1 MWLRAGVGPPQSLVH
16 HGRPC
21 PAPPPSVQRPQLPSS
36 HRDLFSGTW
45 GSCRFLF
52 AMSSGPEA
60 HADGG
65 EGGSGEGW
73 AAPRGRAGGER
84 SDCTVVGL

>member
-60 HADGG
+60 HADRGG
-65 EGGSGEGW
+65 GGVRGGVGGSSGQS
-73 AAPRGRAGGER
+73 RR
-84 SDCTVVGL
+84 